1 LHAAFERNLLDAD
14 ALGMIEGVL
23 QVGELSV
30 RDIMIPRS
38 QMDVIRVS
46 ESVAHFLPFVLTPRI
61 RAFR

>member
-1 LHAAFERNLLDAD
+1 
-14 ALGMIEGVL
+14 MIEGVL

-38 QMDVIRVS
+38 QMDVIRVGNRWRIS
-46 ESVAHFLPFVLTPRI
+46 CPSCWTPPI